1 MAYAMATAMAMIARI
16 PTTTYRVHGLPVQS
30 SIPHRP
36 LAARGESLASH
47 RDGRGA
53 PPARRDDREYR
64 EYLSEEQ
71 RSRRGC
77 IARRMQPDF
86 HHGLLELVKK
96 YDVERRTRRTRRK
109 TLSIFLCGFRGFCV
123 VRDFF
128 PDSSAERRSRSQQR
142 EQRERVH
149 ARAAGAHRPMQMW
162 TGDASGR
169 ADAAD
174 DVARR
179 HAVPLVHVDLRKM
192 RQRREQ
198 SQSVVDHHG
207 VP

>member
-53 PPARRDDREYR
+53 PPARRDEREYR

-86 HHGLLELVKK
+86 HHGLLAWP
-96 YDVERRTRRTRRK
+96 
-109 TLSIFLCGFRGFCV
+109 GFA
-123 VRDFF
+123 
-128 PDSSAERRSRSQQR
+128 PTP
-142 EQRERVH
+142 
-149 ARAAGAHRPMQMW
+149 AGR
-162 TGDASGR
+162 ASGE
-169 ADAAD
+169 DWSSGGSQFP
-174 DVARR
+174 ARR
-179 HAVPLVHVDLRKM
+179 DRLFWGIGLADQPHLSRIRV
-192 RQRREQ
+192 RR
-198 SQSVVDHHG
+198 VF
-207 VP
+207 

>member
-64 EYLSEEQ
+64 EYLKEEQ

-86 HHGLLELVKK
+86 HHGLLGLAA
-96 YDVERRTRRTRRK
+96 DVALHRHA
-109 TLSIFLCGFRGFCV
+109 LPAHVISDRGQIVDAGGVDPGV
-123 VRDFF
+123 VE
-128 PDSSAERRSRSQQR
+128 P
-142 EQRERVH
+142 EQREHRDGVID
-149 ARAAGAHRPMQMW
+149 RLAAPPHRFDPV
-162 TGDASGR
+162 
-169 ADAAD
+169 
-174 DVARR
+174 DVFAPDEVRLL
-179 HAVPLVHVDLRKM
+179 P
-192 RQRREQ
+192 
-198 SQSVVDHHG
+198 
-207 VP
+207 P

>member
-36 LAARGESLASH
+36 LAARGESLAVH

-86 HHGLLELVKK
+86 HHGLLAPWLEPEGSGHDDSRKRNV
-96 YDVERRTRRTRRK
+96 RRQA
-109 TLSIFLCGFRGFCV
+109 
-123 VRDFF
+123 
-128 PDSSAERRSRSQQR
+128 DSSAAERQGRRCDAGKNGHRQAIARRSRR
-142 EQRERVH
+142 
-149 ARAAGAHRPMQMW
+149 
-162 TGDASGR
+162 D
-169 ADAAD
+169 
-174 DVARR
+174 
-179 HAVPLVHVDLRKM
+179 
-192 RQRREQ
+192 
-198 SQSVVDHHG
+198 
-207 VP
+207 

>member
-53 PPARRDDREYR
+53 PPARRDDRGYR

-86 HHGLLELVKK
+86 HHGLLGLAVLFGICLSLPVGAQQGVGAIGGIVT
-96 YDVERRTRRTRRK
+96 DDSGGVLPGVTV
-109 TLSIFLCGFRGFCV
+109 TLSNPGIIGGNQETVSNDRGAYQFISNSSGGEPLRQQG
-123 VRDFF
+123 RDGL
-128 PDSSAERRSRSQQR
+128 P
-142 EQRERVH
+142 
-149 ARAAGAHRPMQMW
+149 
-162 TGDASGR
+162 TT
-169 ADAAD
+169 
-174 DVARR
+174 
-179 HAVPLVHVDLRKM
+179 
-192 RQRREQ
+192 
-198 SQSVVDHHG
+198 
-207 VP
+207 